1 MERTDREGL
10 IERAAPFESKV
21 RLAGRALSAAF
32 LPLITVLMV
41 VDLYLIFMWAPT
53 DAILGHVQ
61 RIFYFHVPIAWV
73 AFLAFFI
80 VFVSSILYLWKRS
93 DWLDSLA
100 HSAAE
105 IGVVFAT
112 LILITGAIWAKPV
125 WGVWWTW
132 EPRLTTSLILWL
144 MYVGY
149 LMLRA
154 YAPNRSQGAT
164 YAAVLGIIGFIDVPI
179 VYFAVDWWRAI
190 HPESV
195 VGPLAETGSLD
206 SDMRAVL
213 MFSLVTFTL
222 LFAFLLKERVS
233 LRTTEDALRNAR
245 YSVRSIRN

>member
-1 MERTDREGL
+1 MDASLDEPKELKVPGLALRTLG
-10 IERAAPFESKV
+10 V
-21 RLAGRALSAAF
+21 AF
-32 LPLITVLMV
+32 LPLIAALMV

-93 DWLDSLA
+93 ARWDALA

-105 IGVVFAT
+105 IGAVFAT
-112 LILITGAIWAKPV
+112 LILITGIIWARPV

-144 MYVGY
+144 IYVAY
-149 LMLRA
+149 LMLRG

-164 YAAVLGIIGFIDVPI
+164 YAAVLGVIGFIDVPI
-179 VYFAVDWWRAI
+179 VYFAVEWWRAV

-206 SDMRAVL
+206 SSMRGVL
-213 MFSLVTFTL
+213 MFSLLTFTL
-222 LFAFLLKERVS
+222 LFVFLLKERFS
-233 LRTTEDALRNAR
+233 LRTMEDTLRTAGH
-245 YSVRSIRN
+245 SVRSSSRN

>member
-1 MERTDREGL
+1 
-10 IERAAPFESKV
+10 
-21 RLAGRALSAAF
+21 
-32 LPLITVLMV
+32 MV

-73 AFLAFFI
+73 AFLAFFV
-80 VFVSSILYLWKRS
+80 VFVSSIVFLWKRS
-93 DWLDSLA
+93 PWWDALA

-144 MYVGY
+144 VYVGY
-149 LMLRA
+149 LMVRA
-154 YAPNRSQGAT
+154 YAPSRSQGAT
-164 YAAVLGIIGFIDVPI
+164 YAAVLGIVGFIDVPI
-179 VYFAVDWWRAI
+179 VYFAVEWWRAV

-195 VGPLAETGSLD
+195 VGPAGGDGEPGFLDAGSPDILHHHFHLALCIPPQGAHVLEVHGGS
-206 SDMRAVL
+206 S
-213 MFSLVTFTL
+213 
-222 LFAFLLKERVS
+222 
-233 LRTTEDALRNAR
+233 
-245 YSVRSIRN
+245 

>member
-1 MERTDREGL
+1 MRRIHSRQVMERPAL
-10 IERAAPFESKV
+10 ESKTPIAV
-21 RLAGRALSAAF
+21 LSAAF
-32 LPLITVLMV
+32 LPLLGILMV

-73 AFLAFFI
+73 AFLAFFV
-80 VFVSSILYLWKRS
+80 VFVSSIVFLWKRS
-93 DWLDSLA
+93 PWWDALA

-144 MYVGY
+144 VYVGY
-149 LMLRA
+149 LMVRA
-154 YAPNRSQGAT
+154 YAPSRSQGAT
-164 YAAVLGIIGFIDVPI
+164 YAAVLGIVGFIDVPI
-179 VYFAVDWWRAI
+179 VYFAVEWWRAV

-206 SDMRAVL
+206 SSMRGVL
-213 MFSLVTFTL
+213 IFSTITFIL
-222 LFAFLLKERVS
+222 LFAFLLRERMS
-233 LRTTEDALRNAR
+233 LRSMEGALRSFRHSAR
-245 YSVRSIRN
+245 RAQKR